1 MGKVKKG
8 VDHDMVC
15 PVICNRIIMYQANS
29 SFAFAGKVGIYSPM
43 GKIEEE
49 KAMEEKTNSGGT
61 KGKNGLLSDRVA
73 ARIMAMIADGDLS
86 PGERLPGERQLAE
99 KMGVSRVS
107 VRAALQSLKAQG
119 FLEAVQGGGTR
130 ILAAAGDMTSPLGEL
145 AKVKEQNLHDLAE
158 IRALLEVWA
167 ARRAAE
173 RATDEQIEELSVA
186 LEKQRD
192 QKGQLGSKDKAS
204 QEFNFHYMLGRASGS
219 AVYMH
224 IMDTIR
230 DIIASSLEFHQYDL
244 FQEPA
249 EDGLAVAQHKEVL
262 EAIKARDGLAAKV
275 AMRSHLS
282 WVLDSYENERE
293 RLNAEAKAAEAKVMA
308 GNS

>member
-1 MGKVKKG
+1 MKKSKNMTVVLQSNKARYIKRIG
-8 VDHDMVC
+8 DHIYKEVD
-15 PVICNRIIMYQANS
+15 
-29 SFAFAGKVGIYSPM
+29 
-43 GKIEEE
+43 
-49 KAMEEKTNSGGT
+49 MEEKTSGSS

-73 ARIMAMIADGDLS
+73 ARIMSMIADGQLS

-173 RATDEQIEELSVA
+173 RASPEQIEELGEA
-186 LEKQRD
+186 LRKQEK
-192 QKGQLGSKDKAS
+192 GAPSKEKAS
-204 QEFNFHYMLGRASGS
+204 QEFNFHYLVGKASGS

-224 IMDTIR
+224 IMDVIR
-230 DIIASSLEFHQYDL
+230 DIIASSLEFHHYDL
-244 FQEPA
+244 FQEPSGEGQA
-249 EDGLAVAQHKEVL
+249 LVQHKDVY
-262 EAIKARDGLAAKV
+262 EAIKNGDGGAAKS
-275 AMRSHLS
+275 AMQSHLS

-293 RLNAEAKAAEAKVMA
+293 RLHIDETTED
-308 GNS
+308 

>member
-1 MGKVKKG
+1 
-8 VDHDMVC
+8 
-15 PVICNRIIMYQANS
+15 
-29 SFAFAGKVGIYSPM
+29 
-43 GKIEEE
+43 
-49 KAMEEKTNSGGT
+49 MEEKSNSGSA
-61 KGKNGLLSDRVA
+61 KAKSGLLSDRVA

-130 ILAAAGDMTSPLGEL
+130 ILAAAGDMSSPLGEL

-173 RATDEQIEELSVA
+173 RATDDQIADLSNA
-186 LEKQRD
+186 LEKQRQ
-192 QKGQLGSKDKAS
+192 QKGSAAPKDKAS
-204 QEFNFHYMLGRASGS
+204 QEFNFHYMLARASGS

-224 IMDTIR
+224 IMDVIR

-249 EDGLAVAQHKEVL
+249 EDGLALAQHKDVL
-262 EAIKARDGLAAKV
+262 EAIKSRDGLAAKV

-293 RLNAEAKAAEAKVMA
+293 RLNSEVSKIDQ
-308 GNS
+308 

>member
-1 MGKVKKG
+1 M
-8 VDHDMVC
+8 D
-15 PVICNRIIMYQANS
+15 
-29 SFAFAGKVGIYSPM
+29 
-43 GKIEEE
+43 
-49 KAMEEKTNSGGT
+49 EKTGSGT
-61 KGKNGLLSDRVA
+61 KAKAGLLSDRVA
-73 ARIMAMIADGDLS
+73 ARIMTMIADGNLS

-173 RATDEQIEELSVA
+173 RASDEQISELTNA
-186 LEKQRD
+186 LEKQEQ
-192 QKGQLGSKDKAS
+192 QKGSAAAKAKAS
-204 QEFNFHYMLGRASGS
+204 QEFNFHYMVGKASGS

-224 IMDTIR
+224 IMDVIR
-230 DIIASSLEFHQYDL
+230 DIIDESIEFHQYDL

-249 EDGLAVAQHKEVL
+249 EDGLALAQHKDVL
-262 EAIKARDGLAAKV
+262 EAIKSRDGLAAKV

-293 RLNAEAKAAEAKVMA
+293 RLNSETKSE
-308 GNS
+308 GLPGE

>member
-1 MGKVKKG
+1 
-8 VDHDMVC
+8 
-15 PVICNRIIMYQANS
+15 
-29 SFAFAGKVGIYSPM
+29 
-43 GKIEEE
+43 
-49 KAMEEKTNSGGT
+49 MEDKMPSESA
-61 KGKNGLLSDRVA
+61 KGKTGLLSDRVA

-145 AKVKEQNLHDLAE
+145 ARVQEQNLHDLAE

-167 ARRAAE
+167 AHRAAE
-173 RATDEQIEELSVA
+173 RASEDQISELTAA
-186 LEKQRD
+186 LEKQ
-192 QKGQLGSKDKAS
+192 KGSSAAKDKAS
-204 QEFNFHYMLGRASGS
+204 QEFNFHYLLGKASGS

-224 IMDTIR
+224 IMDVIR

-244 FQEPA
+244 FQEPS
-249 EDGLAVAQHKEVL
+249 EDGMALSQHKDV
-262 EAIKARDGLAAKV
+262 LAAIQSRDPQAAKE

-282 WVLDSYENERE
+282 WVLHSYENERE
-293 RLNAEAKAAEAKVMA
+293 RLNSETATDD
-308 GNS
+308 

>member
-1 MGKVKKG
+1 
-8 VDHDMVC
+8 
-15 PVICNRIIMYQANS
+15 
-29 SFAFAGKVGIYSPM
+29 
-43 GKIEEE
+43 
-49 KAMEEKTNSGGT
+49 MEEKVASETA
-61 KGKNGLLSDRVA
+61 KGKTGLLSDRVA
-73 ARIMAMIADGDLS
+73 ARIMAMIADGHLS

-145 AKVKEQNLHDLAE
+145 AKVQEQNLHDLAE

-173 RATDEQIEELSVA
+173 RASDEQIKELGAA
-186 LEKQRD
+186 LEKQ
-192 QKGQLGSKDKAS
+192 KGTSAAKDKAS
-204 QEFNFHYMLGRASGS
+204 QEFNFHYLLGKASGS

-224 IMDTIR
+224 IMDVIR
-230 DIIASSLEFHQYDL
+230 DIIASSLQFHQYDL
-244 FQEPA
+244 FQEPS
-249 EDGLAVAQHKEVL
+249 EDGLALSQHKDVFA
-262 EAIKARDGLAAKV
+262 AIQSRDPQAAKE
-275 AMRSHLS
+275 AMHSHLS

-293 RLNAEAKAAEAKVMA
+293 RLNSATATDE
-308 GNS
+308 

>member
-1 MGKVKKG
+1 MEDKATSDNAKVKT
-8 VDHDMVC
+8 
-15 PVICNRIIMYQANS
+15 
-29 SFAFAGKVGIYSPM
+29 
-43 GKIEEE
+43 E
-49 KAMEEKTNSGGT
+49 
-61 KGKNGLLSDRVA
+61 LLSDRVA
-73 ARIMAMIADGDLS
+73 ARIMAMIADGNLS

-145 AKVKEQNLHDLAE
+145 AKVQEQNLHDLAE

-173 RATDEQIEELSVA
+173 RASEDQIKELGVA
-186 LEKQRD
+186 LEKLEQ
-192 QKGQLGSKDKAS
+192 QKGKSGAKDKAS
-204 QEFNFHYMLGRASGS
+204 QEFNFHYLVGKASGS

-224 IMDTIR
+224 IMDVIR
-230 DIIASSLEFHQYDL
+230 DIIASSLEFHHYDL
-244 FQEPA
+244 FQEPSD
-249 EDGLAVAQHKEVL
+249 DGLALSQHKDVF
-262 EAIKARDGLAAKV
+262 EAIKSHDGQGAKE

-293 RLNAEAKAAEAKVMA
+293 RLNTGDSVEE
-308 GNS
+308 

>member
-1 MGKVKKG
+1 
-8 VDHDMVC
+8 
-15 PVICNRIIMYQANS
+15 
-29 SFAFAGKVGIYSPM
+29 
-43 GKIEEE
+43 
-49 KAMEEKTNSGGT
+49 MEEKSSAGT

-73 ARIMAMIADGDLS
+73 ARIMSMIADGNLS

-130 ILAAAGDMTSPLGEL
+130 VLAAAGDMTSPLGEL

-167 ARRAAE
+167 AKRAAE
-173 RATDEQIEELSVA
+173 RATDEQIAELARA
-186 LEKQRD
+186 LDKQK
-192 QKGQLGSKDKAS
+192 QKGSSATKDKAS
-204 QEFNFHYMLGRASGS
+204 QEFNFHYKIGRATGS

-224 IMDTIR
+224 IMNVIR
-230 DIIASSLEFHQYDL
+230 DIIDDSLEFHQYDL

-249 EDGLAVAQHKEVL
+249 EDGLALAQHKDVL
-262 EAIKARDGLAAKV
+262 EAIKSRDGLAAKV

-293 RLNAEAKAAEAKVMA
+293 RLNAQAQAAE
-308 GNS
+308 NTDD

>member
-1 MGKVKKG
+1 M
-8 VDHDMVC
+8 
-15 PVICNRIIMYQANS
+15 
-29 SFAFAGKVGIYSPM
+29 
-43 GKIEEE
+43 EE
-49 KAMEEKTNSGGT
+49 KA
-61 KGKNGLLSDRVA
+61 KGKSGLLSDRVA
-73 ARIMAMIADGDLS
+73 ERIMSMIADGNLS

-130 ILAAAGDMTSPLGEL
+130 ILAAASDMTSPLGEL

-173 RATDEQIEELSVA
+173 RATDEQIEELGQA
-186 LEKQRD
+186 LEKQEQ
-192 QKGQLGSKDKAS
+192 QKSSATKAKAS
-204 QEFNFHYMLGRASGS
+204 QEFNFHYMVGKASGS

-224 IMDTIR
+224 IMDVIR
-230 DIIASSLEFHQYDL
+230 DIIDESIEFHQYDL

-249 EDGLAVAQHKEVL
+249 EDGLALSQHKDVL
-262 EAIKARDGLAAKV
+262 EAIKSRDGLAAKV

-293 RLNAEAKAAEAKVMA
+293 RLNSETQSAE
-308 GNS
+308 

>member
-1 MGKVKKG
+1 MGE
-8 VDHDMVC
+8 
-15 PVICNRIIMYQANS
+15 N
-29 SFAFAGKVGIYSPM
+29 
-43 GKIEEE
+43 
-49 KAMEEKTNSGGT
+49 TNSE
-61 KGKNGLLSDRVA
+61 KKPGLLSDRVA
-73 ARIMAMIADGDLS
+73 ARIMSLIADGDIS

-130 ILAAAGDMTSPLGEL
+130 VLAVAADMTAPLSQL
-145 AKVKEQNLHDLAE
+145 ARVQEQNLHDLAE

-167 ARRAAE
+167 AKRAAIC
-173 RATDEQIEELSVA
+173 ATDEEINELGQA
-186 LEKQRD
+186 LEKQ
-192 QKGQLGSKDKAS
+192 KSSSSSKEKAS
-204 QEFNFHYMLGRASGS
+204 QEFNFHYLIGKSSSS

-224 IMDTIR
+224 IMDVIR
-230 DIIASSLEFHQYDL
+230 DIIATSLEFHQYDL

-249 EDGLAVAQHKEVL
+249 DDGVALSQHKEVF
-262 EAIKARDGLAAKV
+262 EAISARDAAGAEN

-293 RLNAEAKAAEAKVMA
+293 RLTDSNEVA
-308 GNS
+308 S

>member
-1 MGKVKKG
+1 
-8 VDHDMVC
+8 
-15 PVICNRIIMYQANS
+15 
-29 SFAFAGKVGIYSPM
+29 
-43 GKIEEE
+43 
-49 KAMEEKTNSGGT
+49 MEDKMPSESA
-61 KGKNGLLSDRVA
+61 KGKTGLLSDRVA
-73 ARIMAMIADGDLS
+73 ARIMAMIADGNLS

-145 AKVKEQNLHDLAE
+145 ARVQEQNLHDLAE

-167 ARRAAE
+167 AHRAAE
-173 RATDEQIEELSVA
+173 RANDEQINELAAA
-186 LEKQRD
+186 LEKQ
-192 QKGQLGSKDKAS
+192 KGTSAAKDKAS
-204 QEFNFHYMLGRASGS
+204 QEFNFHYLLGKASGS

-224 IMDTIR
+224 IMDVIR

-244 FQEPA
+244 FQEPS
-249 EDGLAVAQHKEVL
+249 EDGMALSHHKDV
-262 EAIKARDGLAAKV
+262 LAAIQSRDPQAAKE

-282 WVLDSYENERE
+282 WVLHSYENERE
-293 RLNAEAKAAEAKVMA
+293 RLNAEAAVEE
-308 GNS
+308 

>member
-1 MGKVKKG
+1 MEDK
-8 VDHDMVC
+8 
-15 PVICNRIIMYQANS
+15 S
-29 SFAFAGKVGIYSPM
+29 SESA
-43 GKIEEE
+43 
-49 KAMEEKTNSGGT
+49 
-61 KGKNGLLSDRVA
+61 KGKSGLLSDRVA

-130 ILAAAGDMTSPLGEL
+130 ILAAAGDMSSPLSEL

-173 RATDEQIEELSVA
+173 RASDEQIEALSKA
-186 LEKQRD
+186 LEKQA
-192 QKGQLGSKDKAS
+192 QLKHSGNKDKAS
-204 QEFNFHYMLGRASGS
+204 QEFNFHYMVGKASGS

-224 IMDTIR
+224 IMDVIR

-249 EDGLAVAQHKEVL
+249 EDGLALAQHKDVL
-262 EAIKARDGLAAKV
+262 EAIKSRDGLAAKV

-293 RLNAEAKAAEAKVMA
+293 RLNSEAQTLPTE
-308 GNS
+308 